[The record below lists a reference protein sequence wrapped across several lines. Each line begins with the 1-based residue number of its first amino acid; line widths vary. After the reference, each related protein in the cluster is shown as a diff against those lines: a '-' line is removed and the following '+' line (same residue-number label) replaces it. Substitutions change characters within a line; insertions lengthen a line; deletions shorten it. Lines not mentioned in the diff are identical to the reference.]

1 MITPAS
7 TYEKWFLQSDQFLQF
22 ALHIKNPS
30 RVNEIVEKFKKLAIG
45 TRLRYD
51 GSNFVP
57 HDQDNEVIRLPENFK
72 NLREAALYMEIHH
85 TPEIHRTLATI
96 GANSDTVIL
105 NSNHSVSDGVCLL
118 NMFNTIRDNLDFDI
132 PYTLH
137 NGTELFKEEADK
149 SVLIPVNDLNN
160 TTITRFFSKDPTF
173 LCSYPFLHRT
183 YHKSNIEDLQCY
195 NKELRRPTGLTDAL
209 YAQLILSASAYE
221 GKFDNAGVKT
231 VMNMR
236 PFMKTQPT
244 FENGCVMSNIPIN
257 ADVTIDSTVSDL
269 MKKTRESF
277 NKQIQLKIHFGFHKA
292 VDIEPNMK
300 QQVKG
305 IIPILSNL
313 GQFKLGGGIDDVWVQ
328 CSYRNKGLTQYLTL
342 VHFGIIGEGRNE
354 TVSQFMYTPNEVSI
368 REAELFTKSIHYGLE
383 NIKSSDTIGMAL
395 EKMEDFQQ
403 KYIKEEFPKFLH

>member
-149 SVLIPVNDLNN
+149 SVLIPLNDLNN

-173 LCSYPFLHRT
+173 LSSYPFLHRT
-183 YHKSNIEDLQCY
+183 YYKSNIEDLQCY

-209 YAQLILSASAYE
+209 YAHLILSASAYE

-244 FENGCVMSNIPIN
+244 FENGCVMSIVPIN
-257 ADVTIDSTVSDL
+257 ADVSLKSTVGEL
-269 MKKTRESF
+269 MKKTRE
-277 NKQIQLKIHFGFHKA
+277 NYNMHLKLKTYFGFLKGL
-292 VDIEPNMK
+292 DIEPDVNK
-300 QQVKG
+300 QVPG
-305 IIPILSNL
+305 MMLLLTNL
-313 GQFKLGGGIDDVWVQ
+313 GQFQLGGPFDDVWVQ
-328 CSYRNKGLTQYLTL
+328 CSSTNQGLSHQLTL
-342 VHFGIIGEGRNE
+342 VQFGINGEGRNE
-354 TVSQFMYTPNEVSI
+354 TVSEIMYTPNQLSL
-368 REAELFTKSIHYGLE
+368 REANLFSNSIHYGLK
-383 NIKSSDTIGMAL
+383 NIKLNDTIEVAL
-395 EKMEDFQQ
+395 DKMTKFQQ
-403 KYIKEEFPKFLH
+403 NYIKNEFPKFLH